1 MRSAAK
7 STAAFISA
15 IMNGCFWT
23 GPSWNNLTVMIGD
36 ADAMAAELEREL
48 DGGY

>member
-1 MRSAAK
+1 VVEVEPDFFEEMVA
-7 STAAFISA
+7 
-15 IMNGCFWT
+15 
-23 GPSWNNLTVMIGD
+23 D